1 MKKGKLKANPRTVHV
16 HGIAVAGDSISI
28 PRSRR
33 ARLLG
38 ASALA
43 GDAFR
48 SFAIAAG
55 VVTALGTAPAFAQVG
70 CQSDT
75 SDLTAGGS
83 CLAAA
88 ATGANSTAVGFNAN
102 ATGTNATAY
111 GNGAV
116 ANGNF
121 ATATG

>member
-1 MKKGKLKANPRTVHV
+1 MKKGKLKANLRTVHV

-43 GDAFR
+43 GDALR
-48 SFAIAAG
+48 RLAIAAG
-55 VVTALGTAPAFAQVG
+55 VVTALGASPAFAQNAILDPG
-70 CQSDT
+70 
-75 SDLTAGGS
+75 LAAGV
-83 CLAAA
+83 CLPAA
-88 ATGANSTAVGFNAN
+88 ATGTNSTAVGFNAN

-111 GNGAV
+111 GNSAV